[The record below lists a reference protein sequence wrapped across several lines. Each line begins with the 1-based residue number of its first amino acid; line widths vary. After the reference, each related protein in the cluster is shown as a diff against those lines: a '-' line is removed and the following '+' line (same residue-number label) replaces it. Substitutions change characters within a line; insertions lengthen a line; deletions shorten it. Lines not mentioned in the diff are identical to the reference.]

1 MSDAKVEQRHRDR
14 AKQFVHDYSV
24 RDCFGAREAPI
35 EELAQDYANAEAAG
49 YAAGV
54 KDEREAH
61 RPLVEAVDAFMHPH
75 RTGCSLEDL
84 RAGVMDCAASQ
95 PDDNAVKDTLAMIDA
110 LAAIRARSDASL
122 SPRKRGSDAQ
132 EVKP

>member
-1 MSDAKVEQRHRDR
+1 MSEQAKVEQRHRDEAR
-14 AKQFVHDYSV
+14 AFVDHAGLKQM
-24 RDCFGAREAPI
+24 A
-35 EELAQDYANAEAAG
+35 LAQALANAEAAG